1 MKKLFSLISFLGL
14 VWSNNLLADS
24 DFYGCEK
31 DLGDNTSTYVPIEI
45 DLTRGLMIFREELK
59 VGNKIEKSLYLRKEL
74 KIINSNSD
82 YYEARGDWSS
92 SGRSKVHAKL
102 YKSSLDLIFKIDNL
116 NSAHR
121 YKCVKYIK
129 KN

>member
-1 MKKLFSLISFLGL
+1 MKKLICILVLGL
-14 VWSNNLLADS
+14 LWSNNLLADS

-82 YYEARGDWSS
+82 YYEARGNWSS

-102 YKSSLDLIFKIDNL
+102 YKSSLDLIFKIDTL
-116 NSAHR
+116 NSTHR